1 MPMTPRRFL
10 LLTLALFAFTFPAL
24 AKFQVRP
31 GWVKAYVN
39 TASAPELAN
48 LVAGAN
54 GELLWVYTT
63 EAKAVVYA
71 PNMTTLTSVATTMG
85 LRVTA
90 AKDISD
96 LATVNG
102 LVFNPR
108 EIQPEPDDIREYR
121 SSDPGL
127 YLLHFAVNPDPG
139 FVSQLAGMNITVVA
153 QAGGNTAVVM
163 AKPVNI
169 GAVDALPWLAYRGF
183 LQPWMKGDHLADPR
197 RYHSVLL
204 SVAPG
209 APGRERIAH
218 DLSLPAFATDPT
230 GLCFLG
236 ADLAPMFAHPLV
248 LSVRVMPSLVD
259 VAGVLPGQA
268 PAGSEITVNTANS
281 LQIDQLRIGGV
292 AATFTRLDH
301 FRLRATVPHGLP
313 AGPADVL
320 ALRFDGW
327 RQVLPARVDFG
338 FHVAPAYGRTIF
350 TRGDVITLTE
360 LPVQI
365 LPPAPL
371 LSMQWWTPQGEL
383 RRERDDA
390 VGTLLFFGA
399 QGFLNATSFGT
410 PRRYDAQLEAAGA
423 GPELLKDALAVTL
436 RRDGTSFVVVGN
448 ELRRFSPGGELQEKV
463 TLAGTRSVDV
473 DVDQCTLVLSTIE
486 GLKLYDGC
494 RMALLGTIRGGDWT
508 AARFTRDGTIL
519 ASSRGDEAVYRLSRS
534 GAVVAK
540 TLLSDAS
547 LAFSPDGSF
556 AWLGAADRLYRFDLT
571 TNQRS
576 DAFQTVDRTIR
587 GLTVYGEWTAGRG
600 EASYDDEIVIDSVS
614 GFDGIPGTPVT
625 ITGRAFLAGAA
636 VTIGGLPVPSPIV
649 GETKIT
655 FSMPAG
661 TKTTR
666 EVVVT
671 NPNGE
676 RGSYV
681 ARQGKRRAV

>member
-1 MPMTPRRFL
+1 MRKVTRFL
-10 LLTLALFAFTFPAL
+10 AIAL
-24 AKFQVRP
+24 AVLAIATPVSAKFNVRP

-39 TASAPELAN
+39 TASSAQLAN
-48 LVAGAN
+48 LVAGTN
-54 GELLWVYTT
+54 SELLWVYTT
-63 EAKAVVYA
+63 EAKAVVYTPSMA
-71 PNMTTLTSVATTMG
+71 TLSSVATQMG
-85 LRVTA
+85 LRATA
-90 AKDISD
+90 AKDISE

-108 EIQPEPDDIREYR
+108 EIVPQPDDIREYR

-139 FVSQLAGMNITVVA
+139 YVTQLAGMGITVVA

-169 GAVDALPWLAYRGF
+169 GSVDALPWLAYRGF
-183 LQPWMKGDHLADPR
+183 LQPWMKGDHLADPE
-197 RYHSVLL
+197 RYYSVLL
-204 SVAPG
+204 TVAPG
-209 APGRERIAH
+209 APNRERIAH

-236 ADLAPMFAHPLV
+236 TDLAAMFSHPLV
-248 LSVRVMPSLVD
+248 LLVHVAPSLVD

-281 LQIDQLRIGGV
+281 LQIDELRIGGV
-292 AATFTRLDH
+292 TAPFTRLDH

-313 AGPADVL
+313 IGPADVL

-327 RQVLPARVDFG
+327 RQVLPSRVDFG
-338 FHVAPAYGRTIF
+338 FHVAESYGRTIF
-350 TRGDVITLTE
+350 TRGDVITVTDI
-360 LPVQI
+360 PTVI
-365 LPPAPL
+365 LPPAPQY
-371 LSMQWWTPQGEL
+371 SMQWWTPQGEL

-390 VGTLLFFGA
+390 VGTVLFFGA

-410 PRRYDAQLEAAGA
+410 PRRYDARLEMAGD
-423 GPELLKDALAVTL
+423 GPDLLKDALGVTM
-436 RRDGTSFVVVGN
+436 RRDGASFVIVGN
-448 ELRRFSPGGELQEKV
+448 ELRSFSAGGELQEKA
-463 TLAGTRSVDV
+463 TLPGTRSVDV

-508 AARFTRDGTIL
+508 DARFTRDGTIL
-519 ASSRGDEAVYRLSRS
+519 ASSRGDEAVYRLSRA

-547 LAFSPDGSF
+547 IAFSPDGSF
-556 AWLGAADRLYRFDLT
+556 AWLAAADRVYRFDLT

-576 DAFQTVDRTIR
+576 DAFQTVDRSIR
-587 GLTVYGEWTAGRG
+587 NLTVYGEWTAGRG
-600 EASYDDEIVIDSVS
+600 EAAYDDEIVIDSVT

-625 ITGRAFLAGAA
+625 ITGHAFIAGAS
-636 VTIGGLPVPSPIV
+636 VTIGGLPVPAPNV

-655 FSMPAG
+655 LVMPSG
-661 TKTTR
+661 TKITR

-676 RGSYV
+676 RASYV
-681 ARQGKRRAV
+681 ARKGKRRAV